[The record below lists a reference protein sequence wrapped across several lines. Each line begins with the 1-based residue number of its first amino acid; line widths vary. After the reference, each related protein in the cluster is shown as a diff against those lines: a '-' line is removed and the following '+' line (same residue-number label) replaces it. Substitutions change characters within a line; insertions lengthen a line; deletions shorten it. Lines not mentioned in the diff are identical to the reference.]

1 MTLKDYWE
9 VLTNPELTN
18 EISFSSGEEIL
29 LALLV
34 VATYISI
41 IFIIGFI
48 FRRMIWLPLDNYFF
62 ERRMRK
68 KDTNDGFK
76 EGYNEKDDS

>member
-9 VLTNPELTN
+9 VLTNPKLLN
-18 EISFSSGEEIL
+18 EISFSSGEETL

-34 VATYISI
+34 VVTYIFV
-41 IFIIGFI
+41 IFLIAFI
-48 FRRMIWLPLDNYFF
+48 FRHMIWLPLDNYFF

-68 KDTNDGFK
+68 KDLWK
-76 EGYNEKDDS
+76 